1 MDMGYSATLLER
13 RWMNLM
19 ADIGP
24 RKCFGWA
31 KEELSGMAREDGEA
45 GGVGTGDRMGAI
57 VRGNRKEQRGRS
69 SSRRIVPFALCQ
81 EVHIWLA

>member
-1 MDMGYSATLLER
+1 MDMGYSATLLEQ

-24 RKCFGWA
+24 RQCFRWA

-45 GGVGTGDRMGAI
+45 GGGGTGDRG
-57 VRGNRKEQRGRS
+57 GCNCKGE
-69 SSRRIVPFALCQ
+69 
-81 EVHIWLA
+81 